1 MSNLFFFFALTDSS
15 DSVQRSEN
23 KLENKR
29 FETKSQ
35 ELMEEKESNLPNQNK
50 KELIKDHDIKV
61 SIIIPSYNKYPL
73 NLLTLYSLNKQTF
86 DLSKMEVLFIDDA
99 STDQTLQI
107 LQKHQFSYH
116 FRYIKCKRNIGRAK
130 VRNIGIKYSRGEI
143 LIFLDAEM
151 ITEPEFVENH
161 FKYHQLMDNLVLSG
175 GMYYNAV
182 YSCIFP
188 EFDREQIKE
197 IYTMTRNNQ
206 VLYDRIENYKH
217 SNIIASYPLLE
228 RKDIDT
234 KLYRELK
241 VKTPSSYWYN
251 IILKNFDAQLNGFHF
266 PWMAFLTGNVSLR
279 KKLIEQVGKFDDDF
293 INYGY
298 EDWELG
304 YRLYKAGAKYL
315 ASKTVAAYHQEHP
328 VGENRWQEAMR
339 NYHLFTLKHPDV
351 DVLILGLEL
360 ARITDLL
367 MMNKVLGEYK
377 LLVQNH
383 PNESLSFQKKF
394 IEILKTIVLLLK
406 IDIRHIDILNA
417 VGFDLD
423 QRNEL
428 LSDVNKIKKLKE
440 YNNLIYI
447 VEKIIGPKLK

>member
-1 MSNLFFFFALTDSS
+1 MED
-15 DSVQRSEN
+15 
-23 KLENKR
+23 KR
-29 FETKSQ
+29 FETKSYKP
-35 ELMEEKESNLPNQNK
+35 MNEKKANTPSQYK
-50 KELIKDHDIKV
+50 KELIKNHDIKV

-73 NLLTLYSLNKQTF
+73 NLLTLYSLDKQTF
-86 DLSKMEVLFIDDA
+86 DLSKMEVLFIDDD
-99 STDQTLQI
+99 STDQTLQV
-107 LQKHQFSYH
+107 LRNHQFSYH
-116 FRYIKCKRNIGRAK
+116 FRYFKCKRNLGRAK
-130 VRNIGIKYSRGEI
+130 VRNIGIKYSRGDI

-151 ITEPEFVENH
+151 ITEPEFVQNH

-188 EFDREQIKE
+188 EFNQEQIKE
-197 IYTMTRNNQ
+197 IYTNAKNNQ
-206 VLYDRIENYKH
+206 VLYNRIENFKH
-217 SNIIASYPLLE
+217 SNITASYPLLE
-228 RKDIDT
+228 REDIDT

-241 VKTPSSYWYN
+241 VKTPSAYWYN
-251 IILKNFDAQLNGFHF
+251 TILDNFDAQLNGFHF

-279 KKLIEQVGKFDDDF
+279 KKLIEQVGKFDEGF

-315 ASKTVAAYHQEHP
+315 ASKTVTAYHQEHP

-394 IEILKTIVLLLK
+394 IEILQTIVLLLK

-417 VGFDLD
+417 AGYDLE

-428 LSDVNKIKKLKE
+428 LSDLNKIKNLKE

-447 VEKIIGPKLK
+447 VEKIIGPKLKRESSLK